1 METMQ
6 ELIEESIKDILS
18 AEKQLVKAL
27 PKMAKA
33 AQNPKL
39 KESFETHLEETKEQ
53 VKRIEACM
61 KELGIKPG
69 GVFCKGM
76 EGLITEA
83 SEHIEEIEPSPV
95 GDSML
100 IGLAQKTEHYE
111 ICGYGTLFEQM
122 KAAGMNDAVEMLKPN
137 MAEEEK
143 TDKLLSQLA
152 ESEINAAAAAYQPDE
167 EAPKKKTA
175 SKSSSSSSN
184 GKAKA
189 SSSASNGKAKSS
201 SSSSKT
207 PKGKVSVH

>member
-1 METMQ
+1 MQ
-6 ELIEESIKDILS
+6 ELIEESLKDILS

-33 AQNPKL
+33 AHNPQL

-53 VKRIEACM
+53 VKRLEACM

-83 SEHIEEIEPSPV
+83 SEHISEMKPSPV
-95 GDSML
+95 SDSML

-137 MAEEEK
+137 MSEEEK

-152 ESEINAAAAAYQPDE
+152 ESEINAAAASFQPE
-167 EAPKKKTA
+167 EEPKKKTA
-175 SKSSSSSSN
+175 PKSSSSSSN

-201 SSSSKT
+201 SSSSKS

>member
-6 ELIEESIKDILS
+6 ELIEESLKDILS

-33 AQNPKL
+33 AQNPQL
-39 KESFETHLEETKEQ
+39 KESFKVHLEETKEQ
-53 VKRIEACM
+53 VKRLEACM

-83 SEHIEEIEPSPV
+83 SEHLEELTPGPV
-95 GDSML
+95 GDSMI

-122 KAAGMNDAVEMLKPN
+122 KAAGMADVVEKLKPN

-152 ESEINAAAAAYQPDE
+152 ESEINAAAAAFNPE
-167 EAPKKKTA
+167 TKKAPAKAKTA
-175 SKSSSSSSN
+175 
-184 GKAKA
+184 
-189 SSSASNGKAKSS
+189 ASNGKAKTATAT
-201 SSSSKT
+201 KT
-207 PKGKVSVH
+207 PKGKVSVR

>member
-6 ELIEESIKDILS
+6 ELIEESLNDILS

-33 AQNPKL
+33 AQNPEL
-39 KESFETHLEETKEQ
+39 KASFETHLEETKEQ
-53 VKRIEACM
+53 VKRLEACM

-76 EGLITEA
+76 EGLIKEA
-83 SEHIEEIEPSPV
+83 SEHLEELKPSPV
-95 GDSML
+95 ADSMI

-122 KAAGMNDAVEMLKPN
+122 KAAGMNDAVEKLKPN

-152 ESEINAAAAAYQPDE
+152 ESQINAAAASFQPE
-167 EAPKKKTA
+167 PKKPATKSSSSANGKTTATKSKTSTA
-175 SKSSSSSSN
+175 SKSP
-184 GKAKA
+184 
-189 SSSASNGKAKSS
+189 
-201 SSSSKT
+201 KT
-207 PKGKVSVH
+207 KVSVR

>member
-6 ELIEESIKDILS
+6 ELIEESLNDILS

-33 AQNPKL
+33 AQNPEL
-39 KESFETHLEETKEQ
+39 KASFETHLEETKEQ
-53 VKRIEACM
+53 VKRLEACM

-76 EGLITEA
+76 EGLIKEA
-83 SEHIEEIEPSPV
+83 SEHLEELKPGPV
-95 GDSML
+95 ADSMI
-100 IGLAQKTEHYE
+100 IGLAQKAEHYE

-122 KAAGMNDAVEMLKPN
+122 KAAGMNDAVEKLKPN

-152 ESEINAAAAAYQPDE
+152 ESQINAAAVSFQP
-167 EAPKKKTA
+167 EAKPKKTPAK
-175 SKSSSSSSN
+175 SSSSN
-184 GKAKA
+184 GKAKTTTA
-189 SSSASNGKAKSS
+189 KKTPSKSS
-201 SSSSKT
+201 PREKA
-207 PKGKVSVH
+207 SVR